1 MRIQEKARAAPKRP
15 AAARSALAPQVPM
28 QGAGGMDRRL
38 LVLGAAASMALPRR
52 ARAARP
58 VLGMTLPQSGVQ
70 AEVARELEVGYRLA
84 CAEAGL
90 DLRLMDDASVPDRVA
105 DNIRRLAADPA
116 VMALSGIVGTPHAEA
131 GLAAAKD
138 AGLPLIGI
146 RSGAQFLRNG
156 DTSVF
161 HLRVSYEDELDKM
174 VAYCRGV
181 GIQRMAILFSQD
193 SFGTSSS
200 AHLAS
205 RLAAAGITLAS
216 SIAVERSGANMAD
229 AARRTAE
236 AVRGGFGAVA
246 LLLIVK
252 PMMEAAR
259 ALRITH
265 SIALPILAMSFTIT
279 GGVATSQDKA
289 LSGLGLTSA
298 FPLPRAGGDLRRRFR
313 DALARE
319 RQPAALAQSVTA
331 YEGYFYGTVAGRA
344 LLGTG
349 GREAV
354 ARRLHAGLSLESLR
368 IDFSRDMV
376 GYRHLEFLHKSR
388 DGLLRS

>member
-1 MRIQEKARAAPKRP
+1 MRIQEKARAAPKRLMETP
-15 AAARSALAPQVPM
+15 NARLSQDPM
-28 QGAGGMDRRL
+28 PNVGGMDRRM
-38 LVLGAAASMALPRR
+38 LVLGGAASMALPRR

-70 AEVARELEVGYRLA
+70 AEVAKELEVGYRLA

-200 AHLAS
+200 AHLAN

-216 SIAVERSGANMAD
+216 SIAVERNGANMAD
-229 AARRTAE
+229 AAHRTAE

-298 FPLPRAGGDLRRRFR
+298 FPLPRAGADLRRRFR
-313 DALARE
+313 EALARE
-319 RQPAALAQSVTA
+319 RKPAALAQSVTA

-354 ARRLHAGLSLESLR
+354 ARRLHAGMSLESLR
-368 IDFSRDMV
+368 IDFSQDMV
-376 GYRHLEFLHKSR
+376 GYRYLEFLHKSG